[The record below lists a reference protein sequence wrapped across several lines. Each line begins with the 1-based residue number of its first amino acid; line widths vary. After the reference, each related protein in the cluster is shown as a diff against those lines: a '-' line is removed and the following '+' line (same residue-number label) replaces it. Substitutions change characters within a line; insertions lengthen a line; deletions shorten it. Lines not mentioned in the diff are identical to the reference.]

1 MKLTMGLGVTVA
13 LKQDFKIFT
22 SHDLSQR
29 HINGLR
35 AIVKSVKYVAISEF
49 TCQDT
54 MYD

>member
-1 MKLTMGLGVTVA
+1 MKLTMGLEVIVP

-35 AIVKSVKYVAISEF
+35 EIVKSMKYVANLEF
-49 TCQDT
+49 MCQDT

>member
-1 MKLTMGLGVTVA
+1 MKLTMGLGVTVV
-13 LKQDFKIFT
+13 LKQDFKILT

-35 AIVKSVKYVAISEF
+35 GKFKSVKYVATLEF
-49 TCQDT
+49 TCQDI

>member
-1 MKLTMGLGVTVA
+1 MKLTMGSGVTMV
-13 LKQDFKIFT
+13 LKQDLKNFT

-35 AIVKSVKYVAISEF
+35 VIVKSVKYVATLEF
-49 TCQDT
+49 TFQDT